1 MGGVGGLSLKPGSP
15 TTPPADPFLQAVAC
29 VECETAV
36 EKRSGPDAAWA
47 RADAVGRGAGGRG
60 GPEAVENVRE
70 TRDLV
75 AAHVQHAEA
84 GEFSAIHPSQS

>member
-1 MGGVGGLSLKPGSP
+1 
-15 TTPPADPFLQAVAC
+15 
-29 VECETAV
+29 
-36 EKRSGPDAAWA
+36 
-47 RADAVGRGAGGRG
+47 VGRGAGGRG

-84 GEFSAIHPSQS
+84 GEELEACGERAQLVAEREELGERVEAPHGVGERAEEVAPDVEQRQRRHLRGEGRGVST